1 MKSNP
6 TNPPCRQAALAKAG
20 RWHSMKRSVFG
31 AGVLVALCALNL
43 ASPPVA
49 SAGYVTVCN
58 SYNWNQWNNAY
69 PWGDAHNGSAYMYS
83 SQVNMQGGWMQM
95 HAQRGGAPSG
105 YAFKSG
111 TIYNK
116 TQIVVDDQHLNWT
129 IQGSFQAD
137 PQSGSWPAMWL
148 CYAYGW
154 PPESDIMEFK
164 GNANCWQ
171 NTFQTS
177 GQCTS
182 HVSGVNDPYGT
193 WHTYKIWMS
202 RVDSTYVTIDYYI
215 DGNWKARDTADFTG
229 KPMWLIIDLQTEGSS
244 GTAYFNDS
252 YLTGGSIEIGYTAP
266 DSSGPSTGTYYFMQ
280 NRTSGLVID
289 SRGATSVGSQVA
301 QWSKVNSS
309 NLKWQL
315 AASDS
320 GYYYIQNQTTGLY
333 LDGGGATSWG
343 SAVKEWNYVSSP
355 NLQWQLVA
363 SDSGNYY
370 IKNRATGLCLD
381 GGGATASG
389 AALKQ
394 WGQVNSP
401 NLQWSFQ

>member
-1 MKSNP
+1 
-6 TNPPCRQAALAKAG
+6 
-20 RWHSMKRSVFG
+20 MKRSIFG
-31 AGVLVALCALNL
+31 AGVLAALCVLNL
-43 ASPPVA
+43 ASPPA
-49 SAGYVTVCN
+49 ALAGYVTACN
-58 SYNWNQWNNAY
+58 TYDWNHWNNAY
-69 PWGDAHNGSAYMYS
+69 PWGNSHNGSAYMNS
-83 SQVNMQGGWMQM
+83 SQVNLQGGWMQL
-95 HAQRGGAPSG
+95 HAQRWGAPSG
-105 YAFKSG
+105 YNFSSG
-111 TIYNK
+111 TIYCK

-129 IQGSFQAD
+129 IQGTFNAD

-177 GQCTS
+177 GQTTS
-182 HVSGVNDPYGT
+182 HVNWVNDPLNT
-193 WHTYKIWMS
+193 SHTYKIWIN

-229 KPMWLIIDLQTEGSS
+229 KPMNLIIDLQTEGSS

-266 DSSGPSTGTYYFMQ
+266 DSSGPSTGTYYYMQ

-289 SRGATSVGSQVA
+289 SRGSTTAGSQVA
-301 QWSKVNSS
+301 QWSKVSSS

-315 AASDS
+315 VASDS

-333 LDGGGATSWG
+333 LDGGGSTANG

-363 SDSGNYY
+363 SDSGYY
-370 IKNRATGLCLD
+370 YVKNRATGLYLD

-394 WGQVNSP
+394 WSYVSSY

>member
-1 MKSNP
+1 
-6 TNPPCRQAALAKAG
+6 
-20 RWHSMKRSVFG
+20 
-31 AGVLVALCALNL
+31 
-43 ASPPVA
+43 
-49 SAGYVTVCN
+49 
-58 SYNWNQWNNAY
+58 
-69 PWGDAHNGSAYMYS
+69 
-83 SQVNMQGGWMQM
+83 
-95 HAQRGGAPSG
+95 
-105 YAFKSG
+105 
-111 TIYNK
+111 
-116 TQIVVDDQHLNWT
+116 
-129 IQGSFQAD
+129 
-137 PQSGSWPAMWL
+137 
-148 CYAYGW
+148 
-154 PPESDIMEFK
+154 MEFK

-363 SDSGNYY
+363 SDSGYY
-370 IKNRATGLCLD
+370 YVKNRATGLYLD